1 MYDYRRMTEAQRK
14 TIVQARIQH
23 GLPWHRPPHP
33 DAPGEYRIVTAA
45 CYEHKHILAREQR
58 LQWFE
63 TRLLD
68 TLKACAGHCAAWCV
82 LPNHYHVLVQI
93 GDMKAFG
100 RAIGQLHGG
109 TSFEMNQEDNKR
121 GRQVWYR
128 CSDRVIRSERH
139 FYATLNYI
147 HHNPVKHGYVDK
159 WQDWPFSSVHW
170 YLETQGRDWLKE
182 IWAEFPLLSYG
193 DKWDVM

>member
-1 MYDYRRMTEAQRK
+1 MYDYRRMTAEQQQAIIQDRMQR
-14 TIVQARIQH
+14 
-23 GLPWHRPPHP
+23 GFPWHRPPHP

-45 CYEHKHILAREQR
+45 CYEHRHILADRER

-68 TLKACAGHCAAWCV
+68 TLKEAADHGAAWCV
-82 LPNHYHVLVQI
+82 LPNHYHVLSQI
-93 GDMKAFG
+93 GDFKSFG
-100 RAIGQLHGG
+100 RAVGQLHGG
-109 TSFEMNQEDNKR
+109 TAFQMNQEDDAR
-121 GRQVWYR
+121 GRKVWYR

-147 HHNPVKHGYVDK
+147 HNNPVKHGYVDK

-170 YLETQGRDWLKE
+170 YLETEGRDWLKE
-182 IWAEFPLLSYG
+182 IWADYPLLSYG
-193 DKWDVM
+193 DKWDVF